1 MTDNN
6 SDLALRT
13 PNSSNVAIGRGFRFA
28 DLRTK
33 TKILAGVCLPLA
45 LTTVIGGTALYN
57 IDKITTTSTW
67 VDHTRV
73 VLGEASDIVASAVNM
88 ETGLRGY
95 LLAGKEE
102 FLAPYKEGE
111 TAVYAQ
117 IAELQRTVSDNPRQ
131 VKRLA
136 EVEQILRAWQS
147 ELTDMQIGLRRAIGD
162 AQTMNDMAK
171 IVGEAR
177 GKVYF
182 DTFRDQVETFVGRER
197 ALLEKRNAEL
207 NDALDNGRATPAQI
221 REDVQSVE
229 HTYKVMA
236 MGQSLLA
243 AAVDM
248 ETGMRGYLLAGQ
260 DEFLEPFNGGMARF
274 HDLANEIRATVSDNP
289 AQVAL
294 IDETEANIDA
304 WVADVVN
311 PMIALRRQIGDSKT
325 MDDMADLVGEA
336 RGKAY
341 FDKFRAIMTDFAAEE
356 AALMTQRKTANEDT
370 VSSSFMLISGGTI
383 AAVVI
388 GLAIAWLIGGT
399 IAGPIG
405 RMTGAM
411 RKLADGD
418 LTVEIAGTERGDEVG
433 EMARATE
440 VFKENAIEAR
450 EAREERRRREQQ
462 AAEEKRQQ
470 MRALAENFR
479 SSVGAVIETLSSSA
493 SELQTTARSMST
505 TAESTNGLT
514 VTVASASEEA
524 STNVNTVAA
533 AAEELSSSISEITR
547 QISDSNEI
555 ARKAVGEAETTNST
569 VKNLAD
575 GADRIGQI
583 VSLIQDIAEQTN
595 LLALN
600 ATIEAARAGEAG
612 KGFAVVASEVKSLA
626 TQTAKATEEISAQVD
641 AMQGATGSTVR
652 AIQSITE
659 VIKQISE
666 NAGGIASAVEEQN
679 ASTQEIARNVQEAAT
694 GTSQV
699 TSTIEEVRMGAQ
711 STGAAASQVLAR
723 ADELSSQSQS
733 LRSEVEKFL
742 SGLQAA

>member
-1 MTDNN
+1 MTDTQFRAANKSPAAASGN
-6 SDLALRT
+6 T
-13 PNSSNVAIGRGFRFA
+13 PSSLRFA
-28 DLRTK
+28 NLRTK
-33 TKILAGVCLPLA
+33 TKVLIGVCLPLV
-45 LTTVIGGTALYN
+45 LTTVIGGTALLN
-57 IDKITTTSTW
+57 IDKITTTNMW

-73 VLGEASDIVASAVNM
+73 VLSEATEIVASAVNM

-95 LLAGKEE
+95 LLAGKEQ
-102 FLAPYKEGE
+102 FLDPYKQGE
-111 TAVYAQ
+111 QAVYSQ
-117 IAELQRTVSDNPRQ
+117 IAELKQTVSDNPGQ
-131 VKRLA
+131 IKRLT
-136 EVEQILRAWQS
+136 EVESILRAWQS
-147 ELTDMQIGLRRAIGD
+147 ELTEMQIELRREIGN
-162 AQTMNDMAK
+162 AQTMNDVAK

-177 GKVYF
+177 GKAYF
-182 DTFRDQVETFVGRER
+182 DKFRDQVATFIGRER
-197 ALLEKRNAEL
+197 ALLDQRSVEFQKAM
-207 NDALDNGRATPAQI
+207 NGGMATADQI
-221 REDVQSVE
+221 NTAFRWVE
-229 HTYKVMA
+229 HTYKVME
-236 MGQSLLA
+236 MGQNLLA

-248 ETGMRGYLLAGQ
+248 ETGMRGYLLAGRE
-260 DEFLEPFNGGMARF
+260 EFLEPFTAGAARF
-274 HDLANEIRATVSDNP
+274 RSLAEEIKATVSDNP

-294 IDETEANIDA
+294 IDEIEANIDA
-304 WVADVVN
+304 WVADVVT
-311 PMIALRRQIGDSKT
+311 PMITLRRQIGDSKT

-341 FDKFRAIMTDFAAEE
+341 FDKFHSIMADFAAEE
-356 AALMTQRKTANEDT
+356 AALMTKRKADNEETVDT
-370 VSSSFMLISGGTI
+370 SFVLISGSTV
-383 AAVVI
+383 AAVVV
-388 GLAIAWLIGGT
+388 GLVIAWIIGGT

-405 RMTGAM
+405 RMTAAM

-418 LTVEIAGTERGDEVG
+418 LAVQIAGTERGDEVG
-433 EMARATE
+433 EMAQATQ
-440 VFKENAIEAR
+440 VFKDNAIEAQ
-450 EAREERRRREQQ
+450 EAREERRRREEQ
-462 AAEEKRQQ
+462 AATDKRAQ
-470 MRALAENFR
+470 MQALAEGFR
-479 SSVGAVIETLSSSA
+479 SSVGAVIETVSTSA
-493 SELQTTARSMST
+493 SELQATARSMST
-505 TAESTNGLT
+505 TAEATNGLT

-555 ARKAVGEAETTNST
+555 ARKAMGTAETTNAT

-626 TQTAKATEEISAQVD
+626 TQTAKATEEISSQVD

-652 AIQSITE
+652 AIEAITE
-659 VIKQISE
+659 VIKQINE
-666 NAGGIASAVEEQN
+666 NAAGIASAVEEQN

-711 STGAAASQVLAR
+711 STGAAATQVLSR
-723 ADELSSQSQS
+723 ADDLSSQSEALQN
-733 LRSEVEKFL
+733 EVEKFL

>member
-1 MTDNN
+1 MTDSN
-6 SDLALRT
+6 SEPTDSASR
-13 PNSSNVAIGRGFRFA
+13 SSSTSKGRGFRFA

-33 TKILAGVCLPLA
+33 TKILVGVCLPLV

-57 IDKITTTSTW
+57 IDKIRTTNKW

-73 VLGEASDIVASAVNM
+73 VLSEASNIVASAVNM

-102 FLAPYKEGE
+102 FLDPYKQGE
-111 TAVYAQ
+111 QAVYSQ
-117 IAELQRTVSDNPRQ
+117 IAELQKTVSDNPGQ
-131 VKRLA
+131 VQRLA
-136 EVEQILRAWQS
+136 EVEDVLRAWQS
-147 ELTDMQIGLRRAIGD
+147 ELTGMQIGLRREIGD

-177 GKVYF
+177 GKAYF
-182 DTFRDQVETFVGRER
+182 DKFRDQVATFIGRER
-197 ALLEKRNAEL
+197 VLLEQRDAEL
-207 NDALDNGRATPAQI
+207 KDALASGRATPEQI
-221 REDVQSVE
+221 RQDFQWVD
-229 HTYKVMA
+229 HTYRVIA
-236 MGQSLLA
+236 MGQNLLA

-260 DEFLEPFNGGMARF
+260 EQFLEPYNAGATRF
-274 HDLANEIRATVSDNP
+274 YDLAREIRETVSDNP
-289 AQVAL
+289 AQVTL
-294 IDETEANIDA
+294 MNETEANIDA
-304 WVADVVN
+304 WVADVVT
-311 PMIALRRQIGDSKT
+311 PMIEMRRKIGDAKT

-341 FDKFRAIMTDFAAEE
+341 FDKFRSIMADFSAEE
-356 AALMTQRKTANEDT
+356 AALMSQRKAANDDT
-370 VSSSFMLISGGTI
+370 VGASFMLISGGTI
-383 AAVVI
+383 AAVVL
-388 GLAIAWLIGGT
+388 GLAVAWLIGGT

-405 RMTGAM
+405 RMTAAM

-418 LTVEIAGTERGDEVG
+418 LTVAIAGTERGDEVG

-440 VFKENAIEAR
+440 VFKDNAIEAK

-462 AAEEKRQQ
+462 AAEEKREQ
-470 MRALAENFR
+470 MRTLAENFR
-479 SSVGAVIETLSSSA
+479 SSVGTVIETVSSSA
-493 SELQTTARSMST
+493 SELQDTARSMSS
-505 TAESTNGLT
+505 TAESTNELT

-555 ARKAVGEAETTNST
+555 ARKAVGTAESTNTT
-569 VKNLAD
+569 VKDLAE

-652 AIQSITE
+652 AIEAITE

-666 NAGGIASAVEEQN
+666 NASGIASAVEEQN

-711 STGAAASQVLAR
+711 STGAAATQVLSR
-723 ADELSSQSQS
+723 ADELSGQSQS

>member
-1 MTDNN
+1 MTD
-6 SDLALRT
+6 SSTSPAIST
-13 PNSSNVAIGRGFRFA
+13 PDHATATPGRRLRFA

-33 TKILAGVCLPLA
+33 TKILLGVCLPLA
-45 LTTVIGGTALYN
+45 LTTVIGGTALFN
-57 IDKITTTSTW
+57 IDKISTTSKW

-102 FLAPYKEGE
+102 FLDPYRQGE
-111 TAVYAQ
+111 QQVYAQ
-117 IAELQRTVSDNPRQ
+117 IAELQKTVSDNPGQ

-147 ELTDMQIGLRRAIGD
+147 ELTGMQIELRREIGN

-171 IVGEAR
+171 IVGESR

-182 DTFRDQVETFVGRER
+182 DTFRDQIATFVGRER
-197 ALLEKRNAEL
+197 ALLDQRNAEL
-207 NDALDNGRATPAQI
+207 KDALDSGRATPGQI
-221 REDVQSVE
+221 REDFQWVE

-236 MGQSLLA
+236 MAQNLLA

-260 DEFLEPFNGGMARF
+260 EEFLEPFNAGSARF
-274 HDLANEIRATVSDNP
+274 HDLVNEIRATVGDNP
-289 AQVAL
+289 AQVSL
-294 IDETEANIDA
+294 IDETEANVDA
-304 WVADVVN
+304 WVAEVVN

-336 RGKAY
+336 RGKQY
-341 FDKFRAIMTDFAAEE
+341 FDRFRAIMADFAAEE
-356 AALMTQRKTANEDT
+356 TALMTQRKAANEET
-370 VSSSFMLISGGTI
+370 VGTSFVLIAAGTV

-411 RKLADGD
+411 RKLAGGD

-440 VFKENAIEAR
+440 VFKQNAVEAK

-462 AAEEKRQQ
+462 IAEEKRQQ
-470 MRALAENFR
+470 MQALAEGFR

-493 SELQTTARSMST
+493 SELQDTARSMST

-555 ARKAVGEAETTNST
+555 ARKAVGEAETTNAT
-569 VKNLAD
+569 VKNLAE

-723 ADELSSQSQS
+723 ADELSGQSQS
-733 LRSEVEKFL
+733 LRAEVEKFL
-742 SGLQAA
+742 KGLQAA